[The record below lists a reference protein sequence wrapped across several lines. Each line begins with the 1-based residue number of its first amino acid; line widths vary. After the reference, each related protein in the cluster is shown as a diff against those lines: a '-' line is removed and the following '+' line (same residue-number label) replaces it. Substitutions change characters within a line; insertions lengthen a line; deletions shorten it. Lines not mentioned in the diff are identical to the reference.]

1 MAWLSNSYFEVLSVE
16 LISCNLKPI
25 AIRVLCLNMLFT
37 YFWVSY
43 DIVKLQ
49 TCSLL
54 QIGEITTSR
63 FSLLS
68 KSVVTRK
75 LWHSESFVKICYLP
89 NYGSAITSKI
99 VDLSLMA

>member
-1 MAWLSNSYFEVLSVE
+1 MTWLSNSYFEVLSVE
-16 LISCNLKPI
+16 LISCNLKTI
-25 AIRVLCLNMLFT
+25 AITVFCLNMLFT

-49 TCSLL
+49 TCSSL
-54 QIGEITTSR
+54 QIGAIATLR

-75 LWHSESFVKICYLP
+75 LWHLESFVKIC
-89 NYGSAITSKI
+89 
-99 VDLSLMA
+99 